1 MIDLIWG
8 RLLLRSQG
16 RRPAGRFSIG
26 VCRPAGLF
34 RFLKNFFFDLLKTR
48 VEMLAGYRDSLPQTS
63 LQEGRTGGWKVAGC
77 RCVPANTRLFA
88 VQGRV
93 APQPPTQVEV
103 VKVLA
108 LKT

>member
-26 VCRPAGLF
+26 VCRLAGLR

-63 LQEGRTGGWKVAGC
+63 LQEGRTGDC
-77 RCVPANTRLFA
+77 LCVPANTRLLA

-93 APQPPTQVEV
+93 APSPP
-103 VKVLA
+103 LR
-108 LKT
+108 